1 MHQGERAEGGD
12 AGAAVIG
19 REAREGGN
27 VSYLRGGRDARESDE
42 RFSKPNGPLVRASA
56 AHGPRLNLAHHR
68 RHTINR
74 SRLYSKT

>member
-27 VSYLRGGRDARESDE
+27 VSYLRGRRDARESDE

-56 AHGPRLNLAHHR
+56 AHGPPPKFNLIAR
-68 RHTINR
+68 RQSINR
-74 SRLYSKT
+74 SRLKT